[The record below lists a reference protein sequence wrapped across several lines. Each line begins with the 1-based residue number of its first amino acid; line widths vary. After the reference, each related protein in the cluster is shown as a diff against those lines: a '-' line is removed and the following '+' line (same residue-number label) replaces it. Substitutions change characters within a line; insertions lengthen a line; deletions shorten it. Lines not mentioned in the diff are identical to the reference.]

1 MGTID
6 LPKSPNVFHPEKPSA
21 VGSRNSLAQ
30 EYRDQ
35 QAEVNQLL
43 EEETNKVIHHLTA
56 RLPKDVLERLD
67 VMGGMK
73 EKLYNYFN
81 QNYQNMFN
89 RYMVTSEDEMVKKV
103 RNFIDKEETKV
114 LARYTPKE
122 IADLL
127 DAVGGADRFNTGEIE
142 KSMVNMYGH
151 LQGHIQRGVNELET
165 HTNTI
170 LRQKTDTGAFVR
182 GENAYSIVKC
192 AFKDN
197 LLKPKTVSDVKLSVN
212 ILDSELI
219 SPIFHY
225 QVTVEYLIK
234 DILSKHLLDSIDQTI
249 ETIKDERV
257 DSGVE
262 ELSDSEIIFS
272 KIAQIPNFTDDD
284 VDNPK
289 SKRYTDVAKLI
300 LDKIDGLRAEIDP
313 ESFDQMNMRENIK
326 KIVDIEN
333 IRNRGFN
340 TAINSITSI
349 LDTSKMGYQYIENLK
364 NARQVV
370 IREYEDSDVANL
382 PDERYQIV
390 LRYFDNAQLIEDRK
404 AYDVQIK
411 SFETEIQHLWDVLEV
426 IYQDSKSSLKV
437 TDFTDLAKKNKS
449 KIKTR
454 IKDKTGEPLYEDIA
468 KVWDEISFVNVA
480 ETEVERSNRTYLF
493 EKDRIRQKI
502 ILMRNRM
509 KSMYDYLYPVE
520 RRIMEDRLA
529 FLEREYNRF
538 EYMINPYHLNPG
550 ILLDVDITSIK
561 RKKATLDAMANVLNE
576 FLHGV
581 SKGFQDAAFASYSRR
596 RSTVRE
602 DITQSFSSSTDERP
616 KSGESSSTSTYLD
629 LINSESEGAADTPK
643 QAPKAIA
650 APKRGQSTG
659 VKAAASTKNNGGST
673 RGRPAAKAKAGASG
687 RGSSGRGGGAAG
699 RGRGRPRGRD
709 SGLREV

>member
-1 MGTID
+1 MEEYDMASID

-35 QAEVNQLL
+35 QNEVNQLL

-56 RLPKDVLERLD
+56 KLPKDVLERLD
-67 VMGGMK
+67 VMGGLK

-89 RYMVTSEDEMVKKV
+89 RYMVTAEDEMVKKI
-103 RNFIDKEETKV
+103 RNHIDKEETKV

-127 DAVGGADRFNTGEIE
+127 DAVGGADKFNTGEVE
-142 KSMVNMYGH
+142 KSIVNMYGH

-165 HTNTI
+165 HTNSI

-225 QVTVEYLIK
+225 QVTVEYLVK
-234 DILSKHLLDSIDQTI
+234 DLLSKHIMDNIDRVI
-249 ETIKDERV
+249 EQLKDERI
-257 DSGVE
+257 DQGQE

-272 KIAQIPNFTDDD
+272 KVNQVENYTDDKTD
-284 VDNPK
+284 DPK
-289 SKRYTDVAKLI
+289 SKRYSIIARAIFDRI
-300 LDKIDGLRAEIDP
+300 SDLRAEIDP
-313 ESFDQMNMRENIK
+313 ATFDQQNVRENIK
-326 KIVDIEN
+326 KIMDIEN

-364 NARQVV
+364 NAREVL
-370 IREYEDSDVANL
+370 IREYEDTDVANL
-382 PDERYQIV
+382 PDERYQIR
-390 LRYFDNAQLIEDRK
+390 LRYFDNAQLIEERK
-404 AYDVQIK
+404 AYDVQVK
-411 SFETEIQHLWDVLEV
+411 SFETEVLHLWDILEV
-426 IYQDSKSSLKV
+426 LYQDVKKPFKV
-437 TDFTDLAKKNKS
+437 NDFEDLARKV
-449 KIKTR
+449 
-454 IKDKTGEPLYEDIA
+454 KDKIRRGKEKNGDPVYENIDKA
-468 KVWDEISFVNVA
+468 WDEITFVKTT
-480 ETEVERSNRTYLF
+480 ETEVERTNRTYIY
-493 EKDRIRQKI
+493 EKDKIRQKFI
-502 ILMRNRM
+502 IMRNRM
-509 KSMYDYLYPVE
+509 KQMYGYQYPME
-520 RRIMEDRLA
+520 RRVMEDRLA
-529 FLEREYNRF
+529 FLEREYFRF
-538 EYMINPYHLNPG
+538 EYSINPYHLNPG
-550 ILLDVDITSIK
+550 LLLDVDITSIK

-581 SKGFQDAAFASYSRR
+581 SKGFTDAAFASFSRR

-602 DITQSFSSSTDERP
+602 DITQSFGSDPNEKHAVPESTP
-616 KSGESSSTSTYLD
+616 ASAYLD
-629 LINSESEGAADTPK
+629 LINSDSPVSVEAG
-643 QAPKAIA
+643 APKAIP
-650 APKRGQSTG
+650 APRAK
-659 VKAAASTKNNGGST
+659 VKAGVVD
-673 RGRPAAKAKAGASG
+673 AKPSARK
-687 RGSSGRGGGAAG
+687 RGGGRRSSKAG
-699 RGRGRPRGRD
+699 D
-709 SGLREV
+709 DGLKEV

>member
-1 MGTID
+1 MASID

-35 QAEVNQLL
+35 QNEVNQLL
-43 EEETNKVIHHLTA
+43 EEETNKVVHHLTA

-67 VMGGMK
+67 VMGGLK

-103 RNFIDKEETKV
+103 RNFVDKEETKV

-122 IADLL
+122 VADLL
-127 DAVGGADRFNTGEIE
+127 DAVGGADKFNTGEIE

-165 HTNTI
+165 HTNSI

-197 LLKPKTVSDVKLSVN
+197 LLKPKNVTDVKLSVN

-234 DILSKHLLDSIDQTI
+234 DLLSKHIVDNIDRTI
-249 ETIKDERV
+249 EKLKDERV
-257 DSGVE
+257 DHGE
-262 ELSDSEIIFS
+262 EEFSDSEIIFN
-272 KIAQIPNFTDDD
+272 KINQVENYTDDKGD
-284 VDNPK
+284 DPK
-289 SKRYTDVAKLI
+289 SKRYALIAKAI
-300 LDKIDGLRAEIDP
+300 FERISELRAEIDP
-313 ESFDQMNMRENIK
+313 AEFDQQNVRENIK

-349 LDTSKMGYQYIENLK
+349 LDTSRMGYQYIENLK
-364 NARQVV
+364 NAREVL
-370 IREYEDSDVANL
+370 IREYEDTDAANL
-382 PDERYQIV
+382 PDERYQIKM
-390 LRYFDNAQLIEDRK
+390 RYFDNAQLIEDRK
-404 AYDVQIK
+404 AYDVQVK
-411 SFETEIQHLWDVLEV
+411 SFETEVQHLWDILEV
-426 IYQDSKSSLKV
+426 LYQGKKSPWKV
-437 TDFTDLAKKNKS
+437 NDFEDLAKKSKGKIRKIIKEKS
-449 KIKTR
+449 
-454 IKDKTGEPLYEDIA
+454 GEPLYEDID
-468 KVWDEISFVNVA
+468 KVWDGISFVRSA
-480 ETEVERSNRTYLF
+480 ETEVERSNRTYIY
-493 EKDRIRQKI
+493 EKDKIRARI

-509 KSMYDYLYPVE
+509 KAMYDYLYPIE
-520 RRIMEDRLA
+520 RRVMEDRLS
-529 FLEREYNRF
+529 FLESKYFNF
-538 EYMINPYHLNPG
+538 EYSINPYHLQPG

-561 RKKATLDAMANVLNE
+561 RKKSTLDAMANVLNE
-576 FLHGV
+576 FLSGV
-581 SKGFQDAAFASYSRR
+581 SKGFADAAFASFSRR

-602 DITQSFSSSTDERP
+602 DIGQSFGGDESASRAPKATDTA
-616 KSGESSSTSTYLD
+616 SAYLD
-629 LINSESEGAADTPK
+629 LLNTDDPVDDEGEGEAKALPPPK
-643 QAPKAIA
+643 
-650 APKRGQSTG
+650 
-659 VKAAASTKNNGGST
+659 
-673 RGRPAAKAKAGASG
+673 KAKAGVVDAKP
-687 RGSSGRGGGAAG
+687 RRGGQKKAGNSRSGA
-699 RGRGRPRGRD
+699 
-709 SGLREV
+709 LREV

>member
-1 MGTID
+1 MGAID

-35 QAEVNQLL
+35 QTEVNLLL

-67 VMGGMK
+67 VMGGLK

-114 LARYTPKE
+114 LTRYTPKE

-127 DAVGGADRFNTGEIE
+127 DAVGGADKFNTGEVE
-142 KSMVNMYGH
+142 KSVVNMYGH

-165 HTNTI
+165 HTNSI

-197 LLKPKTVSDVKLSVN
+197 MFKPKTITDVKLSVN

-225 QVTVEYLIK
+225 QVTVQYIVKDLIA
-234 DILSKHLLDSIDQTI
+234 KHIIDSIDKII
-249 ETIKDERV
+249 EQVKEDRIDQ
-257 DSGVE
+257 GQE
-262 ELSDSEIIFS
+262 ELSDSEIIFA
-272 KIAQIPNFTDDD
+272 KLGKVDTFTDD
-284 VDNPK
+284 NAEEAK
-289 SKRYTDVAKLI
+289 SKRYNYIAKVLMDR
-300 LDKIDGLRAEIDP
+300 LADLRAEIDP
-313 ESFDQMNMRENIK
+313 EAFDSLNIRENIK
-326 KIVDIEN
+326 KIIDIEN

-364 NARQVV
+364 NGREVL
-370 IREYEDSDVANL
+370 IREYEDTDVVNL
-382 PDERYQIV
+382 PDERYQIKM
-390 LRYFDNAQLIEDRK
+390 RYFDNAQLIEDRK

-411 SFETEIQHLWDVLEV
+411 SFETEIQHLWDNLEV
-426 IYQDSKSSLKV
+426 IYQGQKKSYTI
-437 TDFTDLAKKNKS
+437 TDFEDLSKKNRPR
-449 KIKTR
+449 IKKL
-454 IKDKTGEPLYEDIA
+454 IKDKTGEPEYESIA
-468 KVWDEISFVNVA
+468 KVWDEISFVKAA
-480 ETEVERSNRTYLF
+480 ETEVEKSNRTYVF
-493 EKDRIRQKI
+493 EKDRIRTRI
-502 ILMRNRM
+502 IRMRDRM
-509 KSMYDYLYPVE
+509 KRMYDFLYPIE
-520 RRIMEDRLA
+520 RRVMEERLA
-529 FLEREYNRF
+529 WLEREYFRF
-538 EYMINPYHLNPG
+538 DYMINPYHLQPG
-550 ILLDVDITSIK
+550 LLLDVDITSIK
-561 RKKATLDAMANVLNE
+561 RKKVTLDAMANVLNE

-581 SKGFQDAAFASYSRR
+581 SKGFQDAAFASFSRR

-602 DITQSFSSSTDERP
+602 DINQSFGSVEEEEHSAVP
-616 KSGESSSTSTYLD
+616 
-629 LINSESEGAADTPK
+629 AATPK
-643 QAPKAIA
+643 PKAIA
-650 APKRGQSTG
+650 APK
-659 VKAAASTKNNGGST
+659 AAAPKKKGVVDS
-673 RGRPAAKAKAGASG
+673 RAKARKSGG
-687 RGSSGRGGGAAG
+687 RGSQ
-699 RGRGRPRGRD
+699 
-709 SGLREV
+709 LTEI